1 MLNKIEIQNF
11 QSHEKTEFNLHGG
24 VNAITGVSDA
34 GKSSAHRAIEWGARN
49 VTPTGQL
56 SKDNTNKYRVAAFQ
70 SYWVGKKG
78 TKVGFTFDGT
88 TVSKHRSKT
97 KNGYLLGNDS
107 FEVVGKDIPN
117 EVQEFINLDAINI
130 QGQHD
135 RYFLMQDTSGEVARK
150 LNKIANLEIIDF
162 VLSSTDSAI
171 RENNKEIAV
180 TEKSISNTQESLKQ
194 YTHLDVVEKLI
205 TGLLLNSAQKE
216 VLDKDIQTITTI
228 TETIETTQED
238 LDILTE
244 WLGIEKELAPLLK
257 LMTELNELSDDGIK
271 LENLVHSITAI
282 EEEIQ
287 SLTKEIAREKD
298 VDVLLK
304 DLASFKNTRTELSSL
319 QTIVGSIESLQKA
332 IQTLSD
338 QAGCEVA
345 INALLTDIDKYKTNM
360 VDLRGVT
367 KLILNINITADGI
380 EEQEMRIAKNNKLAS
395 ELIMKN
401 KMCPLCGGKITKDA
415 LKHVEAW
422 L

>member
-1 MLNKIEIQNF
+1 MLNKIEITNF
-11 QSHEKTEFNLHGG
+11 QSHKNTSLTLDRGI
-24 VNAITGVSDA
+24 NAITGVSDS
-34 GKSSAHRAIEWGARN
+34 GKSSVQRAINWVLANRPSGN
-49 VTPTGQL
+49 
-56 SKDNTNKYRVAAFQ
+56 AFQ
-70 SYWVGKKG
+70 SHWAAKN
-78 TKVGFTFDGT
+78 GT
-88 TVSKHRSKT
+88 TVTLDFDGVKVSRHKSKSK
-97 KNGYLLGNDS
+97 NSYQIGNNE
-107 FEVVGKDIPN
+107 FNVVGTDVPS

-194 YTHLDVVEKLI
+194 YTHLDIVEKLI
-205 TGLLLNSAQKE
+205 TELLLDSTQKE

-228 TETIETTQED
+228 MEIIETTQED

-257 LMTELNELSDDGIK
+257 LMTELNELSDNGIK
-271 LENLVHSITAI
+271 LEILIKSITTI
-282 EEEIQ
+282 EEDIQ
-287 SLTKEIAREKD
+287 SLTKEIDREKD
-298 VDVLLK
+298 VDTLLK
-304 DLASFKNTRTELSSL
+304 DLALFKNTRTELSSL
-319 QTIVGSIESLQKA
+319 QTIVGSIEALQKA

-367 KLILNINITADGI
+367 KLILNISITADGI
-380 EEQEMRIAKNNKLAS
+380 EEQDERIAKNIELAT
-395 ELIMKN
+395 ELITKN

-415 LKHVEAW
+415 LAHVMEW